1 MSVVSEVLRN
11 EETRAAGRRK
21 IVRILNSAE
30 TLESGRFRV
39 RHRFPKRLG
48 GRDPLGDARKRLRM
62 QRRGMHGFELGVNL
76 SKRDRMALL
85 GDPKLV
91 NA

>member
-11 EETRAAGRRK
+11 EETRAGGRRT
-21 IVRILNSAE
+21 VVGILNSVD
-30 TLESGRFRV
+30 TLESGRLGIR
-39 RHRFPKRLG
+39 RRFPKRLG

-62 QRRGMHGFELGVNL
+62 QRRGMHGFELGMNL
-76 SKRDRMALL
+76 SKRDRMAQL